1 MKIKTS
7 KPIVLWNLQC
17 TLGEGTLW
25 VKEQNTI
32 YFVDIKKKKI
42 FSLNIKTKK
51 RKIIKLNKKNKKKKK
66 TTPTERNKKII
77 KIFKKNI

>member
-17 TLGEGTLW
+17 TLGEGALW
-25 VKEQNTI
+25 VREQNTI

-51 RKIIKLNKKNKKKKK
+51 EK
-66 TTPTERNKKII
+66 
-77 KIFKKNI
+77 